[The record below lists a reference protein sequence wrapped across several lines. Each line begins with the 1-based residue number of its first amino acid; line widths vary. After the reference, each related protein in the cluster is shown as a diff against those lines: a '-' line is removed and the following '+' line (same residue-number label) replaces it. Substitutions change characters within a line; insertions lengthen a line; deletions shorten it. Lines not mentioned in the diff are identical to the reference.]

1 MQFDPELERRLQKA
15 EEAVQ
20 ALKPEFAKS
29 METDLK
35 AIDEILARLDLD
47 ESDYDALDRLRA
59 LIHELKGNAGSFDFP
74 LVSMIAEC
82 FQALLRALN
91 QLNKQLLGILRDH
104 RNTLEIA
111 MKPTLSANERTHLNE
126 FVQLSRQLSAS
137 L

>member
-15 EEAVQ
+15 EEAIQ

-29 METDLK
+29 METDLR
-35 AIDEILARLDLD
+35 AIDDMLARLDID
-47 ESDYDALDRLRA
+47 ENDNDALDRLSA

-82 FQALLRALN
+82 FQTLLRALN
-91 QLNKQLLGILRDH
+91 RLNKQLLGILRDH

-111 MKPTLSANERTHLNE
+111 IKPALSKDERTHLNE
-126 FVQLSRQLSAS
+126 FVQLSRHLSAR